1 MTPENF
7 AFWLNGFA
15 ELTGEATPTPEQ
27 WKSICEHLA
36 TVFNKVTPPVKSPS
50 EFLRTGELP
59 PANPGESTQSIFEK
73 YIRDVPGDPYPFA
86 PKCSVGGTING
97 KPTAFC

>member
-59 PANPGESTQSIFEK
+59 PVNPGESILDR
-73 YIRDVPGDPYPFA
+73 YIKNNPHDPFPLS
-86 PKCSVGGTING
+86 PKCGIGNQIAA
-97 KPTAFC
+97 KPIIFC